1 MQYEG
6 QNLFNKYLKKKKQK
20 TKNYWP
26 TNDF

>member
-1 MQYEG
+1 MQG

-20 TKNYWP
+20 QKTKYYWP